1 MSVFE
6 QVFGVPAGHSLR
18 RVRPAPDGGAG
29 DGPGPWEH
37 EEYDPGGGLVAVY
50 ESRRRGDGGLAFVKY
65 SPHGWVLSVS
75 GRSPRLPPERARA
88 GRLHAAGP

>member
-6 QVFGVPAGHSLR
+6 QIFGVPAEHSLL
-18 RVRPAPDGGAG
+18 RVKPGLGVTAG

-37 EEYDPGGGLVAVY
+37 EEYDEDGWLVAVY
-50 ESRRRGDGGLAFVKY
+50 ESRLRDDGGLEFVKY

-75 GRSPRLPPERARA
+75 GRSPRLPPKKARTRRTA
-88 GRLHAAGP
+88 VRP